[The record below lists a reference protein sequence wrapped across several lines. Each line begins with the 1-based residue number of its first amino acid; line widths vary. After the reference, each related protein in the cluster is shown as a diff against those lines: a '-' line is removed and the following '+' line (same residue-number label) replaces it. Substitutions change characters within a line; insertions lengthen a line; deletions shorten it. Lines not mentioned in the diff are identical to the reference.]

1 MCGCMDKKKVAQK
14 RAMPEWMEKTDDFL
28 REGWQWVYKLRSIL
42 LALPVV
48 AAAIKL
54 AFQNMGRLPEFV
66 GINMQTTGEYA
77 MMIERNVAV
86 FAPLLITAVCLLTMF
101 LSKKV
106 LFPWLVSVFSL
117 VLPLLLWIT
126 NIFPG

>member
-14 RAMPEWMEKTDDFL
+14 QAMPEWMEKTGDFL

-48 AAAIKL
+48 AVAIKL

>member
-1 MCGCMDKKKVAQK
+1 MEKKKVAQK
-14 RAMPEWMEKTDDFL
+14 KAKPEWLKKAIVFL
-28 REGWQWVYKLRSIL
+28 PEAWQWIYKLRSIL
-42 LALPVV
+42 LAVPVV

-54 AFQNMGRLPEFV
+54 AFQNMVRLPEFV
-66 GINMQTTGEYA
+66 GINLQANGEYA

-86 FAPLLITAVCLLTMF
+86 FAPLLITAACLLTMF

-117 VLPLLLWIT
+117 VLPLVLWIT

>member
-1 MCGCMDKKKVAQK
+1 MDKKKVAQK
-14 RAMPEWMEKTDDFL
+14 QAMPEWMEKAGDFL

-48 AAAIKL
+48 VAAIKL

>member
-14 RAMPEWMEKTDDFL
+14 RATPEWMEKTGDFL